1 MAWNVERKSIM
12 LRAID
17 ISTTGLVAQRQR
29 MNTIAGNIAN
39 ANTTH
44 DAQGNPVPYQR
55 RLVRLFADSRGSAA
69 GKEAAGVQ
77 YRVEVD
83 TAQQPRRVHEPG
95 NPYADKD
102 GYVSYPNINTITEF
116 VNALEAGRAYEAN
129 VAAIELSKQM
139 ASLSMRILA

>member
-1 MAWNVERKSIM
+1 M

-39 ANTTH
+39 VNTTH
-44 DAQGNPVPYQR
+44 DAQGNAVPYQR
-55 RLVRLFADSRGSAA
+55 RLVRLIAESKGS
-69 GKEAAGVQ
+69 KSDNEAVGVKYQ
-77 YRVEVD
+77 VEVD
-83 TAQQPRRVHEPG
+83 RTNKPRRVHEPG

-139 ASLSMRILA
+139 ASLSLRILS

>member
-1 MAWNVERKSIM
+1 M

-17 ISTTGLVAQRQR
+17 ISTSGLVAQRQR

-39 ANTTH
+39 VNTTH
-44 DAQGNPVPYQR
+44 DADGNAVPYQR
-55 RLVRLFADSRGSAA
+55 RLVRMFAEQKSENGND
-69 GKEAAGVQ
+69 AAGVRYQ
-77 YRVEVD
+77 VEVD
-83 TAQQPRRVHEPG
+83 TTLQPRRVHEPG

-129 VAAIELSKQM
+129 VAAIELTKQM
-139 ASLSMRILA
+139 ANLSLKILA

>member
-1 MAWNVERKSIM
+1 M
-12 LRAID
+12 LRALD
-17 ISTTGLVAQRQR
+17 ISTSGLVAQRQR

-44 DAQGNPVPYQR
+44 DAEGKPAPYQR
-55 RLVRLFADSRGSAA
+55 RLVKMFAEPKSENDNKSAA
-69 GKEAAGVQ
+69 GVRYQ
-77 YRVEVD
+77 VEID
-83 TAQQPRRVHEPG
+83 SANQPRKVHEPG
-95 NPYADKD
+95 NPAADKD

-139 ASLSMRILA
+139 ASLSIRILA

>member
-1 MAWNVERKSIM
+1 M

-17 ISTTGLVAQRQR
+17 ISTSGLVAQRQR

-44 DAQGNPVPYQR
+44 DANGNPAPYQR
-55 RLVRLFADSRGSAA
+55 RLVRLFAQNDQKSGE
-69 GKEAAGVQ
+69 KDAAGVR

-83 TAQQPRRVHEPG
+83 ASQPPRRVHEPG

-139 ASLSMRILA
+139 ANLSLRILA

>member
-1 MAWNVERKSIM
+1 M

-17 ISTTGLVAQRQR
+17 ISTSGLVAQRQR

-39 ANTTH
+39 VNTTH
-44 DAQGNPVPYQR
+44 DADGKAAPYQR
-55 RLVRLFADSRGSAA
+55 RLVRMFAEPKSQNGD
-69 GKEAAGVQ
+69 KDAAGVRYQ
-77 YRVEVD
+77 VEID
-83 TAQQPRRVHEPG
+83 TTQQPRRVHEPG

-129 VAAIELSKQM
+129 VAAIELTKQM
-139 ASLSMRILA
+139 ANLSLRILA

>member
-1 MAWNVERKSIM
+1 M

-17 ISTTGLVAQRQR
+17 ISTSGLVAQRQR

-39 ANTTH
+39 VNTTH
-44 DAQGNPVPYQR
+44 DASGKPEPYQR
-55 RLVRLFADSRGSAA
+55 RLVRLISEPTSQSDEQNAV
-69 GKEAAGVQ
+69 GVQ

-83 TAQQPRRVHEPG
+83 STQQPRRVYEPG

-102 GYVSYPNINTITEF
+102 GYVRYPNINTVTEF

-139 ASLSMRILA
+139 ANLSLRILA